1 MKTVIIIPAYNEAE
15 NIENVLND
23 ISKNCPGV
31 DTVVINDCSTDA
43 TVETLERLG
52 ARYISLPVNL
62 GIGGGVQT
70 GYIFAR
76 DNGYDIAVQFD
87 GDGQHDAG
95 YLHDLIEPLERGEAD
110 IAIGSRFIEKE
121 GFQSTAMRRF
131 GISFLSGLIRTIS
144 GVSVKDVTSGMRAA
158 NRKMITFFADN
169 YAQYYPEPEAV
180 LASGLAGAKIVEV
193 PVKMRDR
200 LGGESS
206 ISPLKSVYYMIK
218 VTLAIILS
226 GLFCHKK
233 EKKI

>member
-95 YLHDLIEPLERGEAD
+95 YLHDLMEPLERGEAD

-158 NRKMITFFADN
+158 NRKMIEFFADN
-169 YAQYYPEPEAV
+169 YAQDYPEPEAV

-233 EKKI
+233 EK

>member
-23 ISKNCPGV
+23 ISKNCPSV

-43 TVETLERLG
+43 TIETLERLG

-95 YLHDLIEPLERGEAD
+95 YLHDLIEPLERGDAD

-158 NRKMITFFADN
+158 NRKMIEFFAEN
-169 YAQYYPEPEAV
+169 YAQDYPEPEAV

>member
-23 ISKNCPGV
+23 ISKNCPDV

-169 YAQYYPEPEAV
+169 YAQDYPEPEAV